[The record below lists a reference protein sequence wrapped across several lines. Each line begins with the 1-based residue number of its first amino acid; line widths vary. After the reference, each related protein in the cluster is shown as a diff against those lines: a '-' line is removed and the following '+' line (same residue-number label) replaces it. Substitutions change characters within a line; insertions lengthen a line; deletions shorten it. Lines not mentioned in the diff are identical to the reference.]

1 MRKFIL
7 FTSTLAVLGLG
18 LGGANAQSS
27 TRYDAADDFGPSEQ
41 NDLPTRMNGY
51 IAGSDAALITSDTA
65 KVTTG
70 YPARA
75 PGDNADRAPGD
86 NADRVYRGYN
96 ASDDFSASY

>member
-1 MRKFIL
+1 MRKFII
-7 FTSTLAVLGLG
+7 FTSTLAVLGFG

-27 TRYDAADDFGPSEQ
+27 TRYNAADDFGPSEQ
-41 NDLPTRMNGY
+41 NDLPLRMEGY
-51 IAGSDAALITSDTA
+51 VNGSDAAFITSGTA

-75 PGDNADRAPGD
+75 SRD